1 MLERA
6 RPQQHPVLDPPKEVR
21 EIAATLE
28 RAGFE
33 TWCVGG
39 AVRDALLGLPHLDWD
54 LATAATP
61 TEVKRLFKRTI
72 PVGEQFG
79 TIGVLDRHGRMHEVT
94 TFRHDVRTDGRHAVV
109 EFGASLDEDLA
120 RRDFTINAIAFS
132 PKNGAVHDPFRGRD
146 DLSHGVVRA
155 VGVADERMVEDR
167 LRALRALRFA
177 GRFGFRIEP
186 ATWAA
191 IVDSAPHMPRL
202 SKERV
207 KQELEKTMEQVRHP
221 STAME
226 LWRASGALG
235 ELLPRLAERPSWSL
249 GSADFLARPDD
260 TRDPGR
266 KRRRTLVRLATLFV
280 GLTHDA
286 VKHDVR
292 SLRFSNRDIEWLT
305 QLAVGAT
312 VLRPMVR
319 ERLLGAGRDTV
330 LGALREEVPGA
341 VRGGLTG
348 AVRAEVLGAVREEV
362 LGAVREEVLGA
373 VREGVP
379 SAVRAGLTVAVH
391 GADAELRRWAA
402 VTGRAR
408 LADTL
413 RVALATLHEPPD
425 RVIGAR
431 ERARSLY
438 RRALIVAYRDPV
450 EIADLAVD
458 GEDLMRDGGVPRG
471 PMLGEVLRRL
481 RDEVLEDPSLNESSR
496 LIARAGA
503 LVAEAR

>member
-1 MLERA
+1 MVERA
-6 RPQQHPVLDPPKEVR
+6 RPRQHPVLDPSKEVR

-132 PKNGAVHDPFRGRD
+132 PRNGALHDPFRGRD
-146 DLSHGVVRA
+146 DLAHGVVRA
-155 VGVADERMVEDR
+155 VGVAGERMVEDR

-186 ATWAA
+186 VTWSA
-191 IVDSAPHMPRL
+191 IVDSAPHLLRL

-207 KQELEKTMEQVRHP
+207 KQELEKTMEQVQHP
-221 STAME
+221 SAAME

-235 ELLPRLAERPSWSL
+235 ELLPRLAGRPSSSL

-280 GLTHDA
+280 GLPHDA
-286 VKHDVR
+286 VRHDVR

-305 QLAVGAT
+305 QLAVAAT
-312 VLRPMVR
+312 VLGPMVR
-319 ERLLGAGRDTV
+319 ERLLGAGLDMVR
-330 LGALREEVPGA
+330 GA
-341 VRGGLTG
+341 VREELS
-348 AVRAEVLGAVREEV
+348 AAVREEV
-362 LGAVREEVLGA
+362 LGAVRG
-373 VREGVP
+373 G
-379 SAVRAGLTVAVH
+379 GGGAVH

-402 VTGRAR
+402 LTGRAR

-413 RVALATLHEPPD
+413 RVALATLHKPSD

-431 ERARSLY
+431 ERARALY

-471 PMLGEVLRRL
+471 PLLGEVLRRL
-481 RDEVLEDPSLNESSR
+481 RDEVLEDPSLNERTR
-496 LIARAGA
+496 LIARACA

>member
-6 RPQQHPVLDPPKEVR
+6 RPQQHPVLDPSKEVR

-132 PKNGAVHDPFRGRD
+132 PKNGALHDPFRGRD
-146 DLSHGVVRA
+146 DLAHGVVRA
-155 VGVADERMVEDR
+155 VGVAGERMVEDR

-186 ATWAA
+186 VTWSA
-191 IVDSAPHMPRL
+191 IVDSAPHLLRL

-207 KQELEKTMEQVRHP
+207 KQELEKTMEQVQHP
-221 STAME
+221 SAAME

-235 ELLPRLAERPSWSL
+235 ELLPRLAGRPSSSL

-286 VKHDVR
+286 VRHDVR

-305 QLAVGAT
+305 QLAVAAT

-319 ERLLGAGRDTV
+319 ERLLGAGLDMVR
-330 LGALREEVPGA
+330 GAVREELSAAEREEVRGAVREELSAAEREEVRGA
-341 VRGGLTG
+341 VRGGG
-348 AVRAEVLGAVREEV
+348 AG
-362 LGAVREEVLGA
+362 
-373 VREGVP
+373 
-379 SAVRAGLTVAVH
+379 AVH

-413 RVALATLHEPPD
+413 RVALATLHKPSD

-431 ERARSLY
+431 ERARALY

-458 GEDLMRDGGVPRG
+458 GEDLMRGGGVPRG

-481 RDEVLEDPSLNESSR
+481 RDEVLEDPSLNESTR
-496 LIARAGA
+496 LIARARA
-503 LVAEAR
+503 FVAEAR